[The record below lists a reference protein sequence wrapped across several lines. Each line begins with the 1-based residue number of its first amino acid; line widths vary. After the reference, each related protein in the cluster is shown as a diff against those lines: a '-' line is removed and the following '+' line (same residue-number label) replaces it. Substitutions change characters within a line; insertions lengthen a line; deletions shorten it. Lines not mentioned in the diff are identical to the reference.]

1 MNALNHEHLER
12 DALVMHTL
20 GCTRGCTRYI
30 RIRFRYMYGR
40 RADPGARGHRE
51 IQEESA
57 RTCSYLRITRAA
69 LTDCHT
75 LTLQHSHRLTEKH
88 RTHPHAS
95 ERRNAAHRF
104 VLSLFHLSLAG
115 AE

>member
-20 GCTRGCTRYI
+20 GCTRYI

-69 LTDCHT
+69 LTDCQT
-75 LTLQHSHRLTEKH
+75 DRETPDAPTRLG
-88 RTHPHAS
+88 
-95 ERRNAAHRF
+95 AAKR
-104 VLSLFHLSLAG
+104 G
-115 AE
+115 A

>member
-20 GCTRGCTRYI
+20 GCTRYI

-69 LTDCHT
+69 FTDCHT
-75 LTLQHSHRLTEKH
+75 LTLQQSQTDRETPDAPTRLG
-88 RTHPHAS
+88 
-95 ERRNAAHRF
+95 AAKR
-104 VLSLFHLSLAG
+104 G
-115 AE
+115 A